1 MLLKIESH
9 RDLANATPAQVA
21 RAISRLAS
29 PTGPTYIIL
38 ETEGSYC
45 QAAGTDGRYVL
56 ETRDIFGE
64 GFTHFRACV
73 GQPGS
78 GEPTTVFHRKRCSKH
93 PPRRC
98 PLSVLASEV
107 VGFDDVRRA
116 LLAFAST
123 GRRCPAT
130 AWRDVTE
137 EFLKDSRDDDVGG
150 DNIGVISPNGC
161 GGG

>member
-1 MLLKIESH
+1 MLLQLESH
-9 RDLANATPAQVA
+9 RDLANATPSQVA
-21 RAISRLAS
+21 RAISGLTS

-45 QAAGTDGRYVL
+45 QAAGTNGRYVL
-56 ETRDIFGE
+56 ESREMFGE
-64 GFTHFRACV
+64 GFTHFRACR

-93 PPRRC
+93 QPRKC
-98 PLSVLASEV
+98 PLQVLSSEV
-107 VGFDDVRRA
+107 VGFDDVRQA
-116 LLAFAST
+116 LLVFATT

-137 EFLKDSRDDDVGG
+137 EFLKDSRGDEVCDDE
-150 DNIGVISPNGC
+150 IGLIHPSGC
-161 GGG
+161 GGK

>member
-1 MLLKIESH
+1 MLLKLESH
-9 RDLANATPAQVA
+9 RDLANATPEQVA
-21 RAISRLAS
+21 RAVSLLAS

-38 ETEGSYC
+38 EGRDSYC

-93 PPRRC
+93 PPRKC
-98 PLSVLASEV
+98 PLKVLSSEV
-107 VGFDDVRRA
+107 VGFDHVRQA
-116 LLAFAST
+116 LLAFAAT
-123 GRRCPAT
+123 GSRCPAT
-130 AWRDVTE
+130 TWRNVTE
-137 EFLKDSRDDDVGG
+137 EFLKEGRDDDVC
-150 DNIGVISPNGC
+150 DDQIGVIQPD
-161 GGG
+161 GGGDG